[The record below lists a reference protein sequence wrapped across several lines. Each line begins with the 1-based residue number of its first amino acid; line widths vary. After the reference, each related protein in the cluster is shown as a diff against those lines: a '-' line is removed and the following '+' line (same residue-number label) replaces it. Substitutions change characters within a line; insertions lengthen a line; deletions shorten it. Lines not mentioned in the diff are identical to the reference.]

1 MARRRTRLLVMLG
14 AALLAV
20 LGTSSRALAQDEPIP
35 QPEGDFD
42 VTTFDETLSP
52 YGQWVDTGEGPSDGR
67 AWRPDPDVVGE
78 DFQPYATG
86 GRWVYSDWG
95 WTWESDYPWGWA
107 PFHYGRWALT
117 PSWGWV
123 WYPGTVWAPAWVD
136 WRFGGGYIGWAP
148 LPPVGFAV
156 VVQPWRPYWCFV
168 PSNVFIYHDVWA
180 YRLPV
185 DRIHAAYAA
194 TVPVHQA
201 VSYGRA
207 RWYAGPPVP
216 QVEHAVGRPVPRVTG
231 FTPPAPG
238 RVQPVLPSTR
248 GVAAPGAL
256 APRPGQPFPG
266 VSSPRPP
273 PAPIGPRSSPAPAPS
288 SGGSGWRAPASPAPS
303 PWRGGTPSPGG
314 GTSAPRPPPS
324 GPSAPGP
331 RPRSLG
337 YWSPQPRSESPA
349 VAGPRTAPSGPQT
362 FGSRSFGTPSRS
374 FGAPS
379 RSFSAPSSGGFGG
392 APRSF
397 SAPSSGSGAG
407 PRSFSAPSS
416 GGFGGAPRGFSA
428 PSSGGFSGSRGG
440 GAAHVGGGG
449 GARPSGGG
457 GGHAVGGGR
466 R

>member
-1 MARRRTRLLVMLG
+1 MARRRAR
-14 AALLAV
+14 LLAV
-20 LGTSSRALAQDEPIP
+20 LGAALFWGPLAVSTRALAQDEPIP
-35 QPEGDFD
+35 QPEGDMD

-52 YGQWVDTGEGPSDGR
+52 YGQWVDTGEGPNDGR

-86 GRWVYSDWG
+86 GHWVSSDWG

-107 PFHYGRWALT
+107 PYHYGRWALT

-185 DRIHAAYAA
+185 DRIHSAYAA

-238 RVQPVLPSTR
+238 RVQSVLPPSR
-248 GVAAPGAL
+248 GLAPGAL
-256 APRPGQPFPG
+256 APRPGQPYPG
-266 VSSPRPP
+266 VTPVRPA
-273 PAPIGPRSSPAPAPS
+273 APGRT
-288 SGGSGWRAPASPAPS
+288 GWRAPPSPS
-303 PWRGGTPSPGG
+303 PWRGGSSPGG
-314 GTSAPRPPPS
+314 SPAPRPGPSAPSAPS

-337 YWSPQPRSESPA
+337 YWSPPPRSEAPA
-349 VAGPRTAPSGPQT
+349 YAGPRTFAGPSSPRT
-362 FGSRSFGTPSRS
+362 LSS
-374 FGAPS
+374 PS

-392 APRSF
+392 APSRSF
-397 SAPSSGSGAG
+397 SG
-407 PRSFSAPSS
+407 PSS
-416 GGFGGAPRGFSA
+416 GGFGGAPRGGGFSA
-428 PSSGGFSGSRGG
+428 P
-440 GAAHVGGGG
+440 HGGGG
-449 GARPSGGG
+449 GVHSSGGG
-457 GGHAVGGGR
+457 GGHSSGGGGGHSSGGGGHSSGGGGGR

>member
-1 MARRRTRLLVMLG
+1 MARRRAGLALVT
-14 AALLAV
+14 AALFWGPLA
-20 LGTSSRALAQDEPIP
+20 LSARALAQDEPIP
-35 QPEGDFD
+35 QPEGDAD

-52 YGQWVDTGEGPSDGR
+52 YGQWVETGEGPADGR

-86 GRWVYSDWG
+86 GHWVYSDWG

-107 PFHYGRWALT
+107 PFHYGRWAMT

-168 PSNVFIYHDVWA
+168 PSSSFVYRDVWA

-185 DRIHAAYAA
+185 DRIHSAYAA

-216 QVEHAVGRPVPRVTG
+216 QVEHALGRPVPRVTG

-238 RVQPVLPSTR
+238 RVQPVLPPSR
-248 GVAAPGAL
+248 LGPGML
-256 APRPGQPFPG
+256 APRPGQPYPG
-266 VSSPRPP
+266 VTAVRPAPGGPAPAGGYRGP
-273 PAPIGPRSSPAPAPS
+273 PAP
-288 SGGSGWRAPASPAPS
+288 SGGSRAPTTPS
-303 PWRGGTPSPGG
+303 PWRGTPSGMTP
-314 GTSAPRPPPS
+314 PRPVSPAAPS
-324 GPSAPGP
+324 TPSAP

-337 YWSPQPRSESPA
+337 YWTPQPRSPDGS
-349 VAGPRTAPSGPQT
+349 SG
-362 FGSRSFGTPSRS
+362 FASSRSFGGVPPSSGMPARSYGVPSVSGYGAAPRGSAPSTPRGYPSS
-374 FGAPS
+374 APS
-379 RSFSAPSSGGFGG
+379 RGFSVPSGG
-392 APRSF
+392 
-397 SAPSSGSGAG
+397 GS
-407 PRSFSAPSS
+407 
-416 GGFGGAPRGFSA
+416 RGFSA
-428 PSSGGFSGSRGG
+428 PASSGGG
-440 GAAHVGGGG
+440 HVGGASGGHVG
-449 GARPSGGG
+449 GASGGHV
-457 GGHAVGGGR
+457 GGHR
-466 R
+466 

>member
-1 MARRRTRLLVMLG
+1 MGRMRARRVVMVG
-14 AALLAV
+14 AALLVA

-42 VTTFDETLSP
+42 VTNFDETLSP
-52 YGQWVDTGEGPSDGR
+52 YGQWVETGEGPNNGQ

-238 RVQPVLPSTR
+238 RVQPVLPSSR
-248 GVAAPGAL
+248 PAPGML

-266 VSSPRPP
+266 VTRPST
-273 PAPIGPRSSPAPAPS
+273 SSPAP
-288 SGGSGWRAPASPAPS
+288 GGSGWRSPASPTAPSGGAGWRGPAAPS
-303 PWRGGTPSPGG
+303 PWRGGSPG
-314 GTSAPRPPPS
+314 GTSAPAPRPPPT
-324 GPSAPGP
+324 GPNAPGP

-337 YWSPQPRSESPA
+337 YWSPPTRAESPGFA
-349 VAGPRTAPSGPQT
+349 SPRTTPSPQ
-362 FGSRSFGTPSRS
+362 SFG
-374 FGAPS
+374 S
-379 RSFSAPSSGGFGG
+379 RSFSAPSRSFSPPSSGGFGG
-392 APRSF
+392 GRSF
-397 SAPSSGSGAG
+397 SAPPSGGFGGS

-416 GGFGGAPRGFSA
+416 GGFGGSPRSFSA
-428 PSSGGFSGSRGG
+428 PSSGSFGGGRSSSAPSGGFSGPRSGSGG
-440 GAAHVGGGG
+440 GGGG

-457 GGHAVGGGR
+457 GHVGGGR

>member
-1 MARRRTRLLVMLG
+1 MARRRAR
-14 AALLAV
+14 LLAV
-20 LGTSSRALAQDEPIP
+20 LGAALFWGTLGAPARALAQDEPIP
-35 QPEGDFD
+35 QPDGDAD

-52 YGQWVDTGEGPSDGR
+52 YGQWVDTGEGPNDGR

-123 WYPGTVWAPAWVD
+123 WYPGAVWAPAWVD

-168 PSNVFIYHDVWA
+168 PSNVFIYRDVWA

-185 DRIHAAYAA
+185 DRIHSAYAA

-216 QVEHAVGRPVPRVTG
+216 QVEHAAGRPVPRVTG
-231 FTPPAPG
+231 FTPPPPG
-238 RVQPVLPSTR
+238 RVQPVLPPTR
-248 GVAAPGAL
+248 GGPGAL
-256 APRPGQPFPG
+256 APRPSQPFPG
-266 VSSPRPP
+266 VTSARPSTAAPGASSG
-273 PAPIGPRSSPAPAPS
+273 AAPS
-288 SGGSGWRAPASPAPS
+288 GGWRAPTSPS
-303 PWRGGTPSPGG
+303 PWRGSPSPSTGG
-314 GTSAPRPPPS
+314 GYSAPRPATPAPSAPS

-337 YWSPQPRSESPA
+337 YWTPQPRSESPGF
-349 VAGPRTAPSGPQT
+349 AGPRTFAPPSGPQT
-362 FGSRSFGTPSRS
+362 FAAPSRGHS
-374 FGAPS
+374 VPSSGFGGPS
-379 RSFSAPSSGGFGG
+379 RSFSTPSSGGFGP
-392 APRSF
+392 APSHGP
-397 SAPSSGSGAG
+397 SAPSRGYSSSSGGY
-407 PRSFSAPSS
+407 SAPS
-416 GGFGGAPRGFSA
+416 RGFSA
-428 PSSGGFSGSRGG
+428 PSPSHGG
-440 GAAHVGGGG
+440 GGGGAHVGGGG
-449 GARPSGGG
+449 GGHVSSGGG
-457 GGHAVGGGR
+457 GHGGGGHR
-466 R
+466 

>member
-1 MARRRTRLLVMLG
+1 MAQRRARWLVVLG
-14 AALLAV
+14 AALFWGALGIPHRAV
-20 LGTSSRALAQDEPIP
+20 AQDEPIP
-35 QPEGDFD
+35 QPEGDLD
-42 VTTFDETLSP
+42 ASTFDETLSP
-52 YGQWVDTGEGPSDGR
+52 YGQWVDTGEGPNDGR

-86 GRWVYSDWG
+86 GHWVYSDWG

-123 WYPGTVWAPAWVD
+123 WYPGAVWAPAWVD

-148 LPPVGFAV
+148 LPPVGYAV

-168 PSNVFIYHDVWA
+168 PSNVFIYRDVWA

-185 DRIHAAYAA
+185 GSIHAAYAA

-238 RVQPVLPSTR
+238 RVQAVLPPSR
-248 GVAAPGAL
+248 GLAPGAL

-266 VSSPRPP
+266 VSSHPGPVGSP
-273 PAPIGPRSSPAPAPS
+273 SPGPRST
-288 SGGSGWRAPASPAPS
+288 GGGWRSPPPS
-303 PWRGGTPSPGG
+303 PWRGGSGGSPP
-314 GTSAPRPPPS
+314 APRPAAPSSPS
-324 GPSAPGP
+324 GSSAPGP

-337 YWSPQPRSESPA
+337 YWSPQPRSEMPSP
-349 VAGPRTAPSGPQT
+349 AGPRTFAGPPATASRTFAGPSAP
-362 FGSRSFGTPSRS
+362 RS

-379 RSFSAPSSGGFGG
+379 SGGFPPRTFSSPSSGGFGG
-392 APRSF
+392 APHYSGGY
-397 SAPSSGSGAG
+397 SAPHG
-407 PRSFSAPSS
+407 
-416 GGFGGAPRGFSA
+416 GGFGGHSS
-428 PSSGGFSGSRGG
+428 SSGGGG
-440 GAAHVGGGG
+440 H
-449 GARPSGGG
+449 SGGG
-457 GGHAVGGGR
+457 GGGGHSGGGGR
-466 R
+466 H

>member
-1 MARRRTRLLVMLG
+1 MARRARLLGMLG
-14 AALLAV
+14 AALFWGA
-20 LGTSSRALAQDEPIP
+20 LGLSHRALAQDEPIP
-35 QPEGDFD
+35 QPEGDVD

-52 YGQWVDTGEGPSDGR
+52 YGQWVDTGEGPNDGH

-86 GRWVYSDWG
+86 GHWVYSDWG

-107 PFHYGRWALT
+107 PFHYGRWAMT

-123 WYPGTVWAPAWVD
+123 WYPGSVWAPAWVD

-168 PSNVFIYHDVWA
+168 PSNVFIYRDVWA

-185 DRIHAAYAA
+185 GSIHAAYAA

-231 FTPPAPG
+231 FTPPPPG
-238 RVQPVLPSTR
+238 RVQPVLPPSR
-248 GVAAPGAL
+248 GLAPGAL
-256 APRPGQPFPG
+256 APRPGQPYPG
-266 VSSPRPP
+266 VTPVPRPSSSPTPAGGWRSPP
-273 PAPIGPRSSPAPAPS
+273 PASPYRGAPS
-288 SGGSGWRAPASPAPS
+288 G
-303 PWRGGTPSPGG
+303 GGTP
-314 GTSAPRPPPS
+314 APRPSTPS
-324 GPSAPGP
+324 TPTGPSAPGP

-337 YWSPQPRSESPA
+337 YYSPP
-349 VAGPRTAPSGPQT
+349 GRTFSSPQT
-362 FGSRSFGTPSRS
+362 FAQSRSFGVPPSS
-374 FGAPS
+374 GFGAPS
-379 RSFSAPSSGGFGG
+379 RGSAFPSRGY
-392 APRSF
+392 
-397 SAPSSGSGAG
+397 SGS
-407 PRSFSAPSS
+407 P
-416 GGFGGAPRGFSA
+416 GGGFSA
-428 PSSGGFSGSRGG
+428 PSHGYSAPHSGGGG
-440 GAAHVGGGG
+440 GHVGGGG
-449 GARPSGGG
+449 GHSGGG
-457 GGHAVGGGR
+457 GGHGGGGR

>member
-1 MARRRTRLLVMLG
+1 MARRRAR
-14 AALLAV
+14 LLAV
-20 LGTSSRALAQDEPIP
+20 LGAALFWGPLGVSTRALAQDEPIP
-35 QPEGDFD
+35 QPDGDMD

-52 YGQWVDTGEGPSDGR
+52 YGQWVDTGEGPNDGR

-86 GRWVYSDWG
+86 GHWVSSDWG

-107 PFHYGRWALT
+107 PYHYGRWALT

-185 DRIHAAYAA
+185 GSIHSAYAA

-238 RVQPVLPSTR
+238 RVQSVLPPSR
-248 GVAAPGAL
+248 GLAPGAL
-256 APRPGQPFPG
+256 APRPGQPYPG
-266 VSSPRPP
+266 LTPVRPAT
-273 PAPIGPRSSPAPAPS
+273 PAAP
-288 SGGSGWRAPASPAPS
+288 GGWRAPPSPG
-303 PWRGGTPSPGG
+303 PWRGGSSPGG
-314 GTSAPRPPPS
+314 SPAPRPGPSAPSAPS

-337 YWSPQPRSESPA
+337 YWSPQPRSEAPSY
-349 VAGPRTAPSGPQT
+349 AGPRTFGGPS
-362 FGSRSFGTPSRS
+362 S
-374 FGAPS
+374 A
-379 RSFSAPSSGGFGG
+379 RSFSAPSPRTFAGPSSPRSFSTPAPGGFGG

-397 SAPSSGSGAG
+397 SAP
-407 PRSFSAPSS
+407 PS
-416 GGFGGAPRGFSA
+416 GGFGGGPRGGGFSA
-428 PSSGGFSGSRGG
+428 P
-440 GAAHVGGGG
+440 HGGGG
-449 GARPSGGG
+449 GGHSSGGG
-457 GGHAVGGGR
+457 GGGGHSSGGGGGGHSSGGGGGGR

>member
-1 MARRRTRLLVMLG
+1 MVRRRARW
-14 AALLAV
+14 LAV
-20 LGTSSRALAQDEPIP
+20 LGGALCWGFLVVAAPARAQDEPIP
-35 QPEGDFD
+35 QPDGDTD
-42 VTTFDETLSP
+42 VTSFDETLSP
-52 YGQWVDTGEGPSDGR
+52 YGQWVDTGEGPNDGR
-67 AWRPDPDVVGE
+67 AWRPDPDVVGD

-123 WYPGTVWAPAWVD
+123 WYPGSVWAPAWVD

-185 DRIHAAYAA
+185 DRIHSAYAA

-207 RWYAGPPVP
+207 RWYAGPPVT
-216 QVEHAVGRPVPRVTG
+216 QVEHSVGRPVPRVTG
-231 FTPPAPG
+231 FTPPPPG
-238 RVQPVLPSTR
+238 RVQPVLPPSR
-248 GVAAPGAL
+248 GGPGVL

-266 VSSPRPP
+266 VVRPSTP
-273 PAPIGPRSSPAPAPS
+273 GGAPS
-288 SGGSGWRAPASPAPS
+288 TGGGWRAPATPS
-303 PWRGGTPSPGG
+303 PWRGSPSPSTGG
-314 GTSAPRPPPS
+314 GFSAPRPAGPRPTAPS

-337 YWSPQPRSESPA
+337 YWTPQSRSESPGFG
-349 VAGPRTAPSGPQT
+349 GPRTFAGPSGPQT
-362 FGSRSFGTPSRS
+362 FAAPSRGYSAPSAGGFGGSRTFSTPSRGFS
-374 FGAPS
+374 SPGG
-379 RSFSAPSSGGFGG
+379 FSAPS
-392 APRSF
+392 
-397 SAPSSGSGAG
+397 
-407 PRSFSAPSS
+407 
-416 GGFGGAPRGFSA
+416 RGFSA
-428 PSSGGFSGSRGG
+428 PSSP
-440 GAAHVGGGG
+440 HVSGGGG
-449 GARPSGGG
+449 GAVHSGGG
-457 GGHAVGGGR
+457 GGHASGGGGGHGGGPHR
-466 R
+466 

>member
-1 MARRRTRLLVMLG
+1 MALRRSR
-14 AALLAV
+14 LLAV
-20 LGTSSRALAQDEPIP
+20 LGAALFWGSLGVPHRALAQDEPIP
-35 QPEGDFD
+35 QPEGDMD

-52 YGQWVDTGEGPSDGR
+52 YGQWVDTGEGPNDGR

-86 GRWVYSDWG
+86 GHWVYSDYG

-123 WYPGTVWAPAWVD
+123 WYPGAVLAPAWVD

-148 LPPVGFAV
+148 LPPVGYAV

-168 PSNVFIYHDVWA
+168 PSNVFIYRDVWA

-185 DRIHAAYAA
+185 GSIHAAYAA

-231 FTPPAPG
+231 FTPPPPG
-238 RVQPVLPSTR
+238 RVQPVLPPSR
-248 GVAAPGAL
+248 GLAPGAI

-266 VSSPRPP
+266 VSSPRPATP
-273 PAPIGPRSSPAPAPS
+273 
-288 SGGSGWRAPASPAPS
+288 GGSTSPGWRAPSSPSS
-303 PWRGGTPSPGG
+303 PWRGAPPPGG
-314 GTSAPRPPPS
+314 GTPTPRSPTPSAPS

-337 YWSPQPRSESPA
+337 YWSPQPRSDMPSTP
-349 VAGPRTAPSGPQT
+349 GPRTFA
-362 FGSRSFGTPSRS
+362 
-374 FGAPS
+374 
-379 RSFSAPSSGGFGG
+379 APSSPRSYG
-392 APRSF
+392 APRTF
-397 SAPSSGSGAG
+397 STPSPGGYGGA

-416 GGFGGAPRGFSA
+416 GGFGGAPHVSGGYSA
-428 PSSGGFSGSRGG
+428 P
-440 GAAHVGGGG
+440 HGGGG
-449 GARPSGGG
+449 GGHVSSGGG
-457 GGHAVGGGR
+457 GGHASSGGGGHSGGGGGR

>member
-1 MARRRTRLLVMLG
+1 MVRRRARLVAVLG
-14 AALLAV
+14 AALFWGPLVAS
-20 LGTSSRALAQDEPIP
+20 TRALAQQEEPIP
-35 QPEGDFD
+35 QPEGDMD
-42 VTTFDETLSP
+42 VTTFDETLGP
-52 YGQWVDTGEGPSDGR
+52 YGQWVDTGEGPNDGH

-86 GRWVYSDWG
+86 GHWVSSDWG

-168 PSNVFIYHDVWA
+168 PSNVFIYRDVWA

-185 DRIHAAYAA
+185 DRIHSAYAA

-238 RVQPVLPSTR
+238 RVQSVLPPSR
-248 GVAAPGAL
+248 GLAPGAI

-266 VSSPRPP
+266 VTPVRPP
-273 PAPIGPRSSPAPAPS
+273 TPVAPGGAGWRVPPSPGPSRGSYPGGGGVTPAPRPAPS
-288 SGGSGWRAPASPAPS
+288 
-303 PWRGGTPSPGG
+303 
-314 GTSAPRPPPS
+314 PPS

-337 YWSPQPRSESPA
+337 YWSPQPRSEAPSY
-349 VAGPRTAPSGPQT
+349 AGPRTFSGPSSPRSFSAPSRGYSMPSPGT
-362 FGSRSFGTPSRS
+362 FG
-374 FGAPS
+374 GAPS
-379 RSFSAPSSGGFGG
+379 RSFSAPSH
-392 APRSF
+392 
-397 SAPSSGSGAG
+397 GS
-407 PRSFSAPSS
+407 
-416 GGFGGAPRGFSA
+416 FGGAPRGGGYSA
-428 PSSGGFSGSRGG
+428 PSGG
-440 GAAHVGGGG
+440 GHSSGGGG
-449 GARPSGGG
+449 HSGGG
-457 GGHAVGGGR
+457 GGHSSSGGGGHGGGGR

>member
-1 MARRRTRLLVMLG
+1 MARRRARLLVA
-14 AALLAV
+14 AALFWGALALPTRV
-20 LGTSSRALAQDEPIP
+20 LAQDEPIP
-35 QPEGDFD
+35 QPEGGEMDAN
-42 VTTFDETLSP
+42 VLDETLSP
-52 YGQWVDTGEGPSDGR
+52 YGQWVDTGSGPSDGR

-86 GRWVYSDWG
+86 GRWVYSDYG
-95 WTWESDYPWGWA
+95 WTWESDYPWGWV

-123 WYPGTVWAPAWVD
+123 WYPGYVWAPAWVD

-148 LPPVGFAV
+148 LPPVGYAV

-238 RVQPVLPSTR
+238 RIQSVLPPTR
-248 GVAAPGAL
+248 ATGTL

-266 VSSPRPP
+266 VTPVRPSSPGGTS
-273 PAPIGPRSSPAPAPS
+273 APGGGGWRSPAPAS
-288 SGGSGWRAPASPAPS
+288 PS
-303 PWRGGTPSPGG
+303 PWRGSPSPGG
-314 GTSAPRPPPS
+314 GVSAPRPATPAPSAPS

-337 YWSPQPRSESPA
+337 YWTPQPRSNGSPG
-349 VAGPRTAPSGPQT
+349 VSGPRTFATPSAPQGYGMP
-362 FGSRSFGTPSRS
+362 SRSFSPPSPGGYGTPSHFGSAPSRS
-374 FGAPS
+374 FGSPGGY
-379 RSFSAPSSGGFGG
+379 SAPS
-392 APRSF
+392 
-397 SAPSSGSGAG
+397 
-407 PRSFSAPSS
+407 
-416 GGFGGAPRGFSA
+416 RGFSA
-428 PSSGGFSGSRGG
+428 PSGPHVSGGGG
-440 GAAHVGGGG
+440 GHVGGGG
-449 GARPSGGG
+449 GSVGGGGGHSGGG
-457 GGHAVGGGR
+457 GGGHGGGAHR
-466 R
+466 

>member
-1 MARRRTRLLVMLG
+1 MVRRARLLGMLG
-14 AALLAV
+14 AALFWGA
-20 LGTSSRALAQDEPIP
+20 LGVSHRALAQDEPIP
-35 QPEGDFD
+35 QPEGDAD
-42 VTTFDETLSP
+42 VGNFDETLSP
-52 YGQWVDTGEGPSDGR
+52 YGQWVETGEGPNNGQ

-86 GRWVYSDWG
+86 GHWVYSDWG

-107 PFHYGRWALT
+107 PFHYGRWAMT

-168 PSNVFIYHDVWA
+168 PSNVFIYRDVWA

-185 DRIHAAYAA
+185 GSIHAAYAA

-238 RVQPVLPSTR
+238 RVQQVLPPSR
-248 GVAAPGAL
+248 GLAPGAL

-266 VSSPRPP
+266 VT
-273 PAPIGPRSSPAPAPS
+273 PAPRTSSPAP
-288 SGGSGWRAPASPAPS
+288 SGAGGGWRSPPPAS
-303 PWRGGTPSPGG
+303 PWRGTPAGGTP
-314 GTSAPRPPPS
+314 TPRPSPTPPT

-337 YWSPQPRSESPA
+337 YYSPPA
-349 VAGPRTAPSGPQT
+349 RTFSSPQT
-362 FGSRSFGTPSRS
+362 FASPSRS
-374 FGAPS
+374 FGVPPASGVPPSRGFNAPS
-379 RSFSAPSSGGFGG
+379 RSFSAPAPGGFGG
-392 APRSF
+392 APSRSF
-397 SAPSSGSGAG
+397 SGSSGGY
-407 PRSFSAPSS
+407 SAPSRGYSAPHS
-416 GGFGGAPRGFSA
+416 GG
-428 PSSGGFSGSRGG
+428 GSV
-440 GAAHVGGGG
+440 HVSGGGG
-449 GARPSGGG
+449 GGHSGGG
-457 GGHAVGGGR
+457 GGHAGGGR

>member
-1 MARRRTRLLVMLG
+1 MARPRSRLLVVLG
-14 AALLAV
+14 AALCLGV
-20 LGTSSRALAQDEPIP
+20 LGVPHRALAQDEPIP
-35 QPEGDFD
+35 QPEGDMD

-52 YGQWVDTGEGPSDGR
+52 YGQWVDTGEGPNDGR

-86 GRWVYSDWG
+86 GHWVYSDWG
-95 WTWESDYPWGWA
+95 WTWESDYAWGWA

-123 WYPGTVWAPAWVD
+123 WYPGSVWAPAWVD

-148 LPPVGFAV
+148 LPPVGYAV

-168 PSNVFIYHDVWA
+168 PSNVFIYRDVWA

-185 DRIHAAYAA
+185 GSIHAAYAA

-238 RVQPVLPSTR
+238 RVQQVLPPSR
-248 GVAAPGAL
+248 GLAPGAL

-266 VSSPRPP
+266 VISP
-273 PAPIGPRSSPAPAPS
+273 
-288 SGGSGWRAPASPAPS
+288 
-303 PWRGGTPSPGG
+303 RGGTPAPSGGAGWRSPPAPGNPWRGAPPSGG
-314 GTSAPRPPPS
+314 GTSAPRPATPGAPS
-324 GPSAPGP
+324 GSSAPGP

-337 YWSPQPRSESPA
+337 YWSPQPRSEMPISPGA
-349 VAGPRTAPSGPQT
+349 RTFAGPS
-362 FGSRSFGTPSRS
+362 TPRS

-379 RSFSAPSSGGFGG
+379 SGGFPPRTFSSPGGFSGAPVRSFSAASSGGFGG
-392 APRSF
+392 
-397 SAPSSGSGAG
+397 G
-407 PRSFSAPSS
+407 PRSS
-416 GGFGGAPRGFSA
+416 GGYSTPHG
-428 PSSGGFSGSRGG
+428 
-440 GAAHVGGGG
+440 
-449 GARPSGGG
+449 SGGG
-457 GGHAVGGGR
+457 GGHGSSGGGGHSSGSGGHGGGGHR
-466 R
+466 

>member
-1 MARRRTRLLVMLG
+1 MLG
-14 AALLAV
+14 AALFWGALAA
-20 LGTSSRALAQDEPIP
+20 SPRALAQDEPIP
-35 QPEGDFD
+35 QPEGDVD
-42 VTTFDETLSP
+42 VTNFDETLSP
-52 YGQWVDTGEGPSDGR
+52 YGQWVETGEGPNNGQ

-86 GRWVYSDWG
+86 GHWVYSDWG

-168 PSNVFIYHDVWA
+168 PSNVFIYRDVWA

-185 DRIHAAYAA
+185 GSIHAAYAA

-207 RWYAGPPVP
+207 RWYAGPPLP

-238 RVQPVLPSTR
+238 RVQPVLPPSR
-248 GVAAPGAL
+248 GWAPGAL
-256 APRPGQPFPG
+256 APRPGQPYPG
-266 VSSPRPP
+266 MTPV
-273 PAPIGPRSSPAPAPS
+273 PRSASPAPAPS
-288 SGGSGWRAPASPAPS
+288 GGGGWRSPPPAS
-303 PWRGGTPSPGG
+303 PWRGSPAGGTP
-314 GTSAPRPPPS
+314 APRPSTPSPPS

-337 YWSPQPRSESPA
+337 YYSPPT
-349 VAGPRTAPSGPQT
+349 RTFYSPQT
-362 FGSRSFGTPSRS
+362 FAAQRSFGVPPSS
-374 FGAPS
+374 GYGGPS
-379 RSFSAPSSGGFGG
+379 RSFSAPAPGGFGA
-392 APRSF
+392 APSHGSAFPSRSF
-397 SAPSSGSGAG
+397 SGSSG
-407 PRSFSAPSS
+407 
-416 GGFGGAPRGFSA
+416 GFSA
-428 PSSGGFSGSRGG
+428 PSRSYAAPHSSGGGG
-440 GAAHVGGGG
+440 HVGGGG
-449 GARPSGGG
+449 GHSGGGG
-457 GGHAVGGGR
+457 GGHAGGGR

>member
-1 MARRRTRLLVMLG
+1 MAWRRTRLLLLV
-14 AALLAV
+14 AAGLFWGPLA
-20 LGTSSRALAQDEPIP
+20 LSSRALAQDEPIP
-35 QPEGDFD
+35 QPEGDMD

-52 YGQWVDTGEGPSDGR
+52 YGQWVDTGEGPNDGR

-78 DFQPYATG
+78 EFQPYATG
-86 GRWVYSDWG
+86 GHWVYSDWG

-168 PSNVFIYHDVWA
+168 PSNVFVYHDVWG

-185 DRIHAAYAA
+185 DRIHSAYAA

-216 QVEHAVGRPVPRVTG
+216 QVEHAVGRPVPRLTG
-231 FTPPAPG
+231 FTPPSPG
-238 RVQPVLPSTR
+238 RIQAVLPSRT
-248 GVAAPGAL
+248 AAPGAF

-266 VSSPRPP
+266 VSRPSTV
-273 PAPIGPRSSPAPAPS
+273 APGGPSMQPNSGFRAPS
-288 SGGSGWRAPASPAPS
+288 TPS
-303 PWRGGTPSPGG
+303 PWRGAPAPGGTVSPPRPATPSHP
-314 GTSAPRPPPS
+314 APS

-337 YWSPQPRSESPA
+337 YWSPQPRTSESPA
-349 VAGPRTAPSGPQT
+349 FA
-362 FGSRSFGTPSRS
+362 GSRSFSSPSPGGFAAPSRGYSVPSRS
-374 FGAPS
+374 FGSSPGG
-379 RSFSAPSSGGFGG
+379 FSAPS
-392 APRSF
+392 
-397 SAPSSGSGAG
+397 
-407 PRSFSAPSS
+407 
-416 GGFGGAPRGFSA
+416 RGFSA
-428 PSSGGFSGSRGG
+428 PSVPRVSGGGG
-440 GAAHVGGGG
+440 GVHAGGGGGGHVGGGG
-449 GARPSGGG
+449 GHSGGG
-457 GGHAVGGGR
+457 GGHSGGGHR
-466 R
+466 

>member
-1 MARRRTRLLVMLG
+1 MAQRRARWLVVLG
-14 AALLAV
+14 AALFWGALGIPHRAV
-20 LGTSSRALAQDEPIP
+20 AQDEPIP
-35 QPEGDFD
+35 QPEGDD

-52 YGQWVDTGEGPSDGR
+52 YGQWVDTGEGPNDGR

-86 GRWVYSDWG
+86 GHWVYSDWG

-123 WYPGTVWAPAWVD
+123 WYPGAVWAPAWVD

-148 LPPVGFAV
+148 LPPVGYAV

-168 PSNVFIYHDVWA
+168 PSNVFIYRDVWA

-185 DRIHAAYAA
+185 GSIHAAYAA

-238 RVQPVLPSTR
+238 RVQAVLPPSR
-248 GVAAPGAL
+248 GLAPGAL

-266 VSSPRPP
+266 VSSHPGPVGSPSPGPRPT
-273 PAPIGPRSSPAPAPS
+273 
-288 SGGSGWRAPASPAPS
+288 GSGWRSPPPN
-303 PWRGGTPSPGG
+303 PWRGGSGG
-314 GTSAPRPPPS
+314 SAPAPRPAAPPS
-324 GPSAPGP
+324 GSSAPGP

-337 YWSPQPRSESPA
+337 YWSPQPRSEMPGP
-349 VAGPRTAPSGPQT
+349 AGPRTFAGPPATVART
-362 FGSRSFGTPSRS
+362 FSTPSAPRS

-379 RSFSAPSSGGFGG
+379 SGGFAPRSFSSPSSGGFGG
-392 APRSF
+392 APH
-397 SAPSSGSGAG
+397 G
-407 PRSFSAPSS
+407 S
-416 GGFGGAPRGFSA
+416 GGFGGH
-428 PSSGGFSGSRGG
+428 SSGGGG
-440 GAAHVGGGG
+440 H
-449 GARPSGGG
+449 SGGG
-457 GGHAVGGGR
+457 GGGGHSGGGGGGGHSGGGGR

>member
-1 MARRRTRLLVMLG
+1 MAQRRSRLGVLLG
-14 AALLAV
+14 AALT
-20 LGTSSRALAQDEPIP
+20 LGTLGVSHRALAQQDEPIP
-35 QPEGDFD
+35 QPEGDTD

-52 YGQWVDTGEGPSDGR
+52 YGQWVDTGEGPNDGR

-86 GRWVYSDWG
+86 GHWVYSDWG
-95 WTWESDYPWGWA
+95 WTWESDYAWGWA

-123 WYPGTVWAPAWVD
+123 WYPGSVWAPAWVD

-148 LPPVGFAV
+148 LPPVGYAV

-168 PSNVFIYHDVWA
+168 PSNAFIYRDVWA

-185 DRIHAAYAA
+185 GGIHAAYAA

-216 QVEHAVGRPVPRVTG
+216 QVEHAVGHPVPRVTG

-238 RVQPVLPSTR
+238 RVQPVLPSSR
-248 GVAAPGAL
+248 VAAPGAL

-266 VSSPRPP
+266 VTSVRPSTPGTSP
-273 PAPIGPRSSPAPAPS
+273 
-288 SGGSGWRAPASPAPS
+288 GWRTPASPS
-303 PWRGGTPSPGG
+303 PWRGAPPSG
-314 GTSAPRPPPS
+314 GTSAPRPSSAPPS
-324 GPSAPGP
+324 GASAPGP

-337 YWSPQPRSESPA
+337 YWSPQPRTDMPSP
-349 VAGPRTAPSGPQT
+349 AGPRTFAAPSPT
-362 FGSRSFGTPSRS
+362 YA
-374 FGAPS
+374 APS
-379 RSFSAPSSGGFGG
+379 

-397 SAPSSGSGAG
+397 SAPSSGGYPPRSFSSPSSGGFGAA
-407 PRSFSAPSS
+407 PSRSFSAPS
-416 GGFGGAPRGFSA
+416 GGFGGAPRASG
-428 PSSGGFSGSRGG
+428 GGFSGSRSGG
-440 GAAHVGGGG
+440 FGGHSGGGG
-449 GARPSGGG
+449 SGGHASSGGGGHSSGGG
-457 GGHAVGGGR
+457 GGHGGGGGR

>member
-1 MARRRTRLLVMLG
+1 MARRARLVAMLG
-14 AALLAV
+14 AALFWCPLA
-20 LGTSSRALAQDEPIP
+20 GSTRALAQDEPIP
-35 QPEGDFD
+35 QPEGDMD
-42 VTTFDETLSP
+42 VTTLDETLGP
-52 YGQWVDTGEGPSDGR
+52 YGQWVDTGEGPNDGR

-86 GRWVYSDWG
+86 GHWVYSDYG
-95 WTWESDYPWGWA
+95 WTWESDYSWGWA

-168 PSNVFIYHDVWA
+168 PSNVFIYRDVWA

-185 DRIHAAYAA
+185 DRIHSAYAA

-238 RVQPVLPSTR
+238 RVQPVLPPSR
-248 GVAAPGAL
+248 GLAPGAL
-256 APRPGQPFPG
+256 APRPAQPFPG
-266 VSSPRPP
+266 VTPARPSTPGTGFHAPP
-273 PAPIGPRSSPAPAPS
+273 PNPWRGGSPPGGVSPAPAP
-288 SGGSGWRAPASPAPS
+288 RP
-303 PWRGGTPSPGG
+303 TPS
-314 GTSAPRPPPS
+314 APS

-337 YWSPQPRSESPA
+337 YYNPQQRSGSSSYP
-349 VAGPRTAPSGPQT
+349 GPRTFAGPSTRSFSAPSGGGFAGAP
-362 FGSRSFGTPSRS
+362 RSFSAPPSGAVG
-374 FGAPS
+374 GAPS
-379 RSFSAPSSGGFGG
+379 RSFSAPAHGGFGG
-392 APRSF
+392 
-397 SAPSSGSGAG
+397 G
-407 PRSFSAPSS
+407 PRS
-416 GGFGGAPRGFSA
+416 
-428 PSSGGFSGSRGG
+428 
-440 GAAHVGGGG
+440 GGGG
-449 GARPSGGG
+449 GGSSGSHSGGG
-457 GGHAVGGGR
+457 GGHSSGGGGGAHGGGGGR